1 MTDFEYTYSD
11 ISLGHTDETR
21 RRLVDEISLSRSGR
35 ELVYASVD
43 NPKTFVSDM
52 KPMSGRLMDFNKGMN

>member
-11 ISLGHTDETR
+11 ISLDHTDETR